1 MNTKITLTKRELD
14 ALLPEDLTALILKAS
29 KVTAT
34 AVVQR
39 ADGSI
44 KYDRPELAGQYGE
57 EHLTGGTDG

>member
-1 MNTKITLTKRELD
+1 MDKRITLSKREID
-14 ALLPEDLTALILKAS
+14 AMSDEQLTNLLLKAS

-34 AVVQR
+34 CVVRR

-57 EHLTGGTDG
+57 EHLTGGE